1 VRAEMQALSIVY
13 YVCLFIFTSAALV
26 WDARVRKI
34 PNVLTVP
41 AFCLALVFH
50 VLSGFGKLGLRG
62 ALGSVG
68 NGGDGLLFALG
79 GFAVGFG
86 LLLILWFI
94 GGGGGGDVKFMGA
107 LGGWL
112 GAWTTLQVLVLSSLI
127 SGLLTA
133 SMAIQSAAHLRR
145 FKMEQRN
152 GGKKKGRRK
161 SAWWTPLG
169 VSAAVSTWIVVG
181 LQMAGYV
188 LPWPPIR

>member
-1 VRAEMQALSIVY
+1 MLTARAICFGCVLVFTITALI
-13 YVCLFIFTSAALV
+13 
-26 WDARVRKI
+26 WDARTRKI

-41 AFCLALVFH
+41 AFCL
-50 VLSGFGKLGLRG
+50 
-62 ALGSVG
+62 
-68 NGGDGLLFALG
+68 GLLFHLVNGFWLAGFTGALAG
-79 GFAVGFG
+79 VLFALKGFALGFG

-107 LGGWL
+107 LGCWL
-112 GAWTTLQVLVLSSLI
+112 GAWTTLQVLVVSSVL

-133 SMAIQSAAHLRR
+133 TMAIKNAFRLKR
-145 FKMEQRN
+145 FKIEQGRVVR
-152 GGKKKGRRK
+152 GKKKGRK

-169 VSAAVSTWIVVG
+169 VSAAVGTWIVVG